1 VRAGAPALD
10 QGKVPAS
17 GFLAFDL
24 RDVPRALGP
33 EAMGWLWGVS
43 EVEAQGNALRAT
55 GPRAPELEALAVL
68 LREMSKRA
76 KGLFAQQAAH
86 TAAKQEVTRELN
98 ELIKEGN
105 AQVDFIKT
113 GARVRYGKDSEKLV
127 EFGVQPFRT
136 RSRKAASRRPAPETA
151 KRTEPTPDSAK

>member
-1 VRAGAPALD
+1 MAGEWVYMNTVNGWDKVDAAVTVR
-10 QGKVPAS
+10 
-17 GFLAFDL
+17 
-24 RDVPRALGP
+24 R
-33 EAMGWLWGVS
+33 E
-43 EVEAQGNALRAT
+43 E
-55 GPRAPELEALAVL
+55 APELEALAVP

-98 ELIKEGN
+98 ELITEGN

-151 KRTEPTPDSAK
+151 KRTEPTPVSAQ